1 MRFQSDL
8 LGIHDSSHTHSQ
20 RHGGNLGEV
29 VTKETSIGQNG
40 VLGKGLH
47 SGSGNKAGAWFI
59 ERNVAIRADTCS
71 ETKKSQ
77 AETEPKSPITQ
88 QERILILII
97 LNTIN
102 VYNLRQTTRPLQ
114 PLRSSA
120 HMLDTLPLGLQHFH
134 PGCEHWLAR
143 CLCA

>member
-1 MRFQSDL
+1 MRFKSDL
-8 LGIHDSSHTHSQ
+8 LGIHDSSHAHSQ
-20 RHGGNLGEV
+20 SHGGNLGEV
-29 VTKETSIGQNG
+29 VTKKTSIGQNG
-40 VLGKGLH
+40 VLGKGFH

-59 ERNVAIRADTCS
+59 ERDVAIRADTCS

-77 AETEPKSPITQ
+77 AKSQITQ
-88 QERILILII
+88 EERILILII
-97 LNTIN
+97 LNTMN
-102 VYNLRQTTRPLQ
+102 VCNLLQTTRPLR

-120 HMLDTLPLGLQHFH
+120 HMLDTLPLGLQRFH